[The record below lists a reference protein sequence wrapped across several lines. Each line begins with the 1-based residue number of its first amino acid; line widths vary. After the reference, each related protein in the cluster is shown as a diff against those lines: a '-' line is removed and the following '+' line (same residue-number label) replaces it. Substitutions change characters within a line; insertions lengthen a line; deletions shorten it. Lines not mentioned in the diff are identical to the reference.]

1 MRRSFWLRKFLA
13 KLAPARRVRFVEG
26 DSLPPRLPFF
36 DLVVAREDDENWC
49 VGLRCPCGCGK
60 PLEMMLLKGVK
71 PRWDI
76 FVDQKGRPTLKPSVW
91 LRVGCRSHFWLRKG
105 RVVWCE

>member
-1 MRRSFWLRKFLA
+1 
-13 KLAPARRVRFVEG
+13 
-26 DSLPPRLPFF
+26 
-36 DLVVAREDDENWC
+36 
-49 VGLRCPCGCGK
+49 
-60 PLEMMLLKGVK
+60 MMLLEGVK

-76 FVDQKGRPTLKPSVW
+76 FVDQNGRPTLKPSVW